1 MIRPPFSAFLIAD
14 ALGVAVRYEEMEDEG
29 YCTTRGQL
37 VQASFQRGKRQVIAQ
52 GDKNAPVIV
61 LRRIRT
67 LDTAVHSRQQFT
79 LAHELGHLV
88 LRSLVSRHYPEYEFE
103 TDDREEEAFC
113 NAFAGE
119 LLIPTALV
127 LVDLRERGVSAESL
141 LELRRIYRVS
151 LQCMLVKV
159 GFLFADLL
167 VIGIHTRNGRGL
179 ELSFATPCK
188 NRHFFDA
195 GGILGLVERAI
206 QGCRTQTETHEVLG
220 DGSRSRWVVHSSPIH
235 DGHRAM
241 TLMVRRSLPPVL
253 SDYFAPPSKDSG
265 ESAFCPLSDALAMW
279 AKVGTVAWRKS
290 PDGRRAPS
298 WQRGRSQPP
307 TP

>member
-1 MIRPPFSAFLIAD
+1 MNLPASSGGVSGPFGSALSSIHDSNDPYVAVRSLARATLAEANMIRPPFSAFLIAD

-119 LLIPTALV
+119 LLIPT
-127 LVDLRERGVSAESL
+127 E
-141 LELRRIYRVS
+141 
-151 LQCMLVKV
+151 
-159 GFLFADLL
+159 
-167 VIGIHTRNGRGL
+167 IG
-179 ELSFATPCK
+179 
-188 NRHFFDA
+188 
-195 GGILGLVERAI
+195 RA
-206 QGCRTQTETHEVLG
+206 HV
-220 DGSRSRWVVHSSPIH
+220 
-235 DGHRAM
+235 
-241 TLMVRRSLPPVL
+241 
-253 SDYFAPPSKDSG
+253 
-265 ESAFCPLSDALAMW
+265 
-279 AKVGTVAWRKS
+279 
-290 PDGRRAPS
+290 
-298 WQRGRSQPP
+298 
-307 TP
+307 